1 VVIKPPP
8 LLVAAGL
15 LFWGWFSGFVAAAV
29 AMAIAIEAPRYF
41 RLRWELSQRDFERI
55 ADLCTVAF
63 ASALAF
69 QFVQSRHFPDS
80 LISVLVWLPMLFIAL
95 LLAQRYSMAQRI
107 PLSALFWS
115 LRQRTRERK
124 GDRRAAKAIELDY
137 AYFCLC
143 LLAACSANPRTNWF
157 FAGMSALGIYAL
169 WPAAPKQTPRG
180 VWALALIAA
189 VGVGFA
195 TQAGVLQAQGRLEE
209 WVFEWLSHRWK
220 PPSDPYQ
227 SRTAIGDIGTL
238 KTSDRIVSRVEAV
251 RGSVPPRLRA
261 ATYIA
266 YAGSTWS
273 APGQV
278 FTPVASDTQ
287 TWILAPGLAGRV
299 RISNWLESDHAL
311 LALPLGT
318 FRLDA
323 LNSSGVQRSV
333 LGAVRI
339 EQAPDMLL
347 FEAHFDPQHVLDAA
361 PDPVDLTLPSSL
373 RPTLEKVAKEIALSD
388 RDAAAAARTIA
399 EFFGTRFSYSL
410 ALSRRNGTPRSLSQF
425 LLEDRRGHCE
435 YFATATVLL
444 LRYAGIPARYATGYA
459 VQEWSA
465 LEQLYLVRKRHAHAW
480 ALAWIDGRWQELDT
494 TPAVWAAQEEA
505 AASTL
510 QPLYDLLSLLN
521 YRFALWQLAPAERS
535 SRAAMMLWLAAA
547 LAFYLAWR
555 VWRRRPVR
563 VVTRIQAS
571 ASPSRMT
578 GDPRMTALLHA
589 LTRLGHPRPPGAPLL
604 RWARELPLADAETR
618 LLLEDTVRSYY
629 RTRFD
634 PFGSTREEKRMLER
648 RIAVLL
654 QRLAATSAGARLTS
668 RSGNAGPGTI
678 A

>member
-1 VVIKPPP
+1 VVIRPPP
-8 LLVAAGL
+8 FLVAAGL
-15 LFWGWFSGFVAAAV
+15 LFWGWFSGFIAAAV
-29 AMAIAIEAPRYF
+29 AMAILIEAPRYL

-63 ASALAF
+63 VSALVF

-80 LISVLVWLPMLFIAL
+80 LILVLVWLPMLFFAL
-95 LLAQRYSMAQRI
+95 LLAQRYSTAQRV

-115 LRQRTRERK
+115 LRQRVRARK
-124 GDRRAAKAIELDY
+124 DDRRAGRAIELDY
-137 AYFCLC
+137 AYFCLS
-143 LLAACSANPRTNWF
+143 LFAACSANPRTNWF
-157 FAGMSALGIYAL
+157 FSGMSVLGIYAL
-169 WPAAPKQTPRG
+169 WPAAPKRTPRR

-220 PPSDPYQ
+220 PPYEPYQ

-238 KTSDRIVSRVEAV
+238 KTSDRIVLRVEAV

-261 ATYIA
+261 ATYTA
-266 YAGSTWS
+266 YAGSTWT

-287 TWILAPGLAGRV
+287 TWIFARGLGGRV
-299 RISNWLESDHAL
+299 RISYWLDNDHAL

-347 FEAHFDPQHVLDAA
+347 FDAHFDPQHLLDAG
-361 PDPVDLTLPSSL
+361 PDPSDLNLPSSL
-373 RPTLEKVAKEIALSD
+373 RPVLEKIAGEIALSD
-388 RDAAAAARTIA
+388 RDATAAARAIG
-399 EFFGTRFSYSL
+399 EFFDTRFSYSL
-410 ALSRRNGTPRSLSQF
+410 ALSRANGMPRSLSQF

-444 LRYAGIPARYATGYA
+444 LRHAGIPARYATGFA
-459 VQEWSA
+459 VQEWSS
-465 LEQLYLVRKRHAHAW
+465 LEQQYVVRKRHAHAW

-494 TPAVWAAQEEA
+494 TPALWAAQEED
-505 AASTL
+505 AASAL

-521 YRFALWQLAPAERS
+521 YRLALWQLAPADGS
-535 SRAAMMLWLAAA
+535 SQAATMLWMAAA
-547 LAFYLAWR
+547 LALYLAWR
-555 VWRRRPVR
+555 IWRRRHVR
-563 VVTRIQAS
+563 VVTRIE
-571 ASPSRMT
+571 PSTFQTQMA
-578 GDPRMTALLHA
+578 GDPRITSLLHA
-589 LTRLGHPRPPGAPLL
+589 LSRLGYPRPPGAPLL
-604 RWARELPLADAETR
+604 RWTRQLPLADAETR

-629 RTRFD
+629 STRFD
-634 PFGSTREEKRMLER
+634 PLGSTRVEQEMFER
-648 RIAVLL
+648 RIGMLL
-654 QRLAATSAGARLTS
+654 QRLAAGSAGAK
-668 RSGNAGPGTI
+668 
-678 A
+678 

>member
-1 VVIKPPP
+1 MVIKPPP

-15 LFWGWFSGFVAAAV
+15 LFWGWFSGFIAAAV
-29 AMAIAIEAPRYF
+29 AMAIVIEAPRYL

-63 ASALAF
+63 VSALVF

-80 LISVLVWLPMLFIAL
+80 LISVLVWLPMLFFAL
-95 LLAQRYSMAQRI
+95 LLAQRYSLAQRI

-115 LRQRTRERK
+115 MRQRTRIHR
-124 GDRRAAKAIELDY
+124 GDRRAGQAIELDY

-157 FAGMSALGIYAL
+157 FFGMSALGVYAL
-169 WPAAPKQTPRG
+169 WPAAPKRTPRG
-180 VWALALIAA
+180 VWALALITA
-189 VGVGFA
+189 VGVGFT

-209 WVFEWLSHRWK
+209 WAFEWLSHRWK

-227 SRTAIGDIGTL
+227 SHTAIGDIGIL
-238 KTSDRIVSRVEAV
+238 KTSDRIVLRVEAV
-251 RGSVPPRLRA
+251 RGSVPQRLRA
-261 ATYIA
+261 ATYTA
-266 YAGSTWS
+266 YAASTWS

-278 FTPVASDTQ
+278 FMPVASDTQ
-287 TWILAPGLAGRV
+287 TWILAPGLGGRV
-299 RISNWLESDHAL
+299 RISNWLENDHAL

-347 FEAHFDPQHVLDAA
+347 FDAHFDPQRVLDAA

-373 RPTLEKVAKEIALSD
+373 RPALEKVANEIGLSG
-388 RDAAAAARTIA
+388 RNPSAAAHTIA
-399 EFFGTRFSYSL
+399 EFFDTRFSYSL
-410 ALSRRNGTPRSLSQF
+410 ALSGRNGTPRSLSQF

-444 LRYAGIPARYATGYA
+444 LRHAGIPARYATGYA
-459 VQEWSA
+459 VQEWSS
-465 LEQLYLVRKRHAHAW
+465 LEQQYLVRKRHAHAW

-494 TPAVWAAQEEA
+494 TPAVWAAQEED

-521 YRFALWQLAPAERS
+521 YRLALWQLGPADRS

-547 LAFYLAWR
+547 LALYLAWR
-555 VWRRRPVR
+555 IWRRRKVR
-563 VVTRIQAS
+563 VVTRIQTGES
-571 ASPSRMT
+571 QTRMA
-578 GDPRMTALLHA
+578 GDPRIVALLHA
-589 LTRLGHPRPPGAPLL
+589 FARLGYPRPPGAPLL
-604 RWARELPLADAETR
+604 RWTRELPLADAETR
-618 LLLEDTVRSYY
+618 LLLEDTMRSYY

-634 PFGSTREEKRMLER
+634 PLGSTREEQEMLER
-648 RIAVLL
+648 RIGMLL
-654 QRLAATSAGARLTS
+654 PRLTPRSAGARFTT
-668 RSGNAGPGTI
+668 RSETA
-678 A
+678 